1 MDQLKVLMY
10 IVMWIQVRLILNS
23 ISKPLYLLILIISE
37 STIINHDK
45 DATQTI
51 TQCSTKDCYQ
61 LGLNYKNSMEQVK
74 AIIGVSET
82 CQQKIEVMNL

>member
-1 MDQLKVLMY
+1 MK
-10 IVMWIQVRLILNS
+10 
-23 ISKPLYLLILIISE
+23 
-37 STIINHDK
+37 HDK
-45 DATQTI
+45 DATQKI

>member
-1 MDQLKVLMY
+1 M
-10 IVMWIQVRLILNS
+10 ITG
-23 ISKPLYLLILIISE
+23 
-37 STIINHDK
+37 STIIKHDK
-45 DATQTI
+45 DATQKI

>member
-1 MDQLKVLMY
+1 MK
-10 IVMWIQVRLILNS
+10 
-23 ISKPLYLLILIISE
+23 
-37 STIINHDK
+37 HDK
-45 DATQTI
+45 DATQKI

-82 CQQKIEVMNL
+82 CQQKIEVKILFILCIKWNCTNCSLTFDIYSSVAYYQGYQM

>member
-1 MDQLKVLMY
+1 MK
-10 IVMWIQVRLILNS
+10 
-23 ISKPLYLLILIISE
+23 
-37 STIINHDK
+37 HDK
-45 DATQTI
+45 DASQKI

-82 CQQKIEVMNL
+82 CQQKIEVYIFFILCNWNYTRCLLTFDIYSLVAYYQG